1 MMRALVVD
9 DEPLAREGIRL
20 CLADEPDVEIVGEAA
35 SGPDA
40 VEAIAALSPDLVF
53 LDVQMPGMDG
63 FEVIDRVGV
72 ESMPATIFVTTF
84 EQHALRAFEVHAADY
99 VLKPLQPRRLK
110 SSVTHVRR
118 RLAAGEPQAP
128 RLGAVVRDLRPPS
141 SDSPDDAAE
150 DGGTGRLSWIRVS
163 ERDSF
168 FLVAISDV
176 DWFEAEGNYIRV
188 HTGGRSHLVRGV
200 LGRLDGRLDPARFVR
215 IHRSTIVNL
224 TRLRRVRP
232 WFGGQHVAVM
242 EGGAELR
249 VSRTYRDAL
258 LRPMF

>member
-20 CLADEPDVEIVGEAA
+20 CLADETDLDFVGEA
-35 SGPDA
+35 GNGEDA
-40 VEAIAALSPDLVF
+40 VEAIGELSPDLVF

-63 FEVIDRVGV
+63 FDVIDRVGV

-99 VLKPLQPRRLK
+99 VLKPLQPRRLQ
-110 SSVTHVRR
+110 SSVGHVRR
-118 RLAAGEPQAP
+118 RLATGDAAP
-128 RLGAVVRDLRPPS
+128 RLDAVVRELRRPC
-141 SDSPDDAAE
+141 DEAGEA
-150 DGGTGRLSWIRVS
+150 GGEEGRLSWIRVS

-168 FLVAISDV
+168 FLVGIEDV

-188 HTGGRSHLVRGV
+188 HTGGRSYLVRGV

-224 TRLRRVRP
+224 NRLKRVRP
-232 WFGGQHVAVM
+232 WFGGQHVAVLAD
-242 EGGAELR
+242 GTELR
-249 VSRTYRDAL
+249 VSRTYRDLL